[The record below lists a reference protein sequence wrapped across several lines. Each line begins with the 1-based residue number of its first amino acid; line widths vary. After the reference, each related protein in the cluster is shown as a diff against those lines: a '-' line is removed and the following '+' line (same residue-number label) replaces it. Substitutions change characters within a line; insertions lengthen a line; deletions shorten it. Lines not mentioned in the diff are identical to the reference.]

1 MGVCASNAG
10 VVGVMSPD
18 GIIVFDDKGE
28 GLRISRNIEKILS
41 SDEKRLARE
50 VKVSFSAIDRETVED
65 EERKSR
71 ERRRKA
77 EV

>member
-10 VVGVMSPD
+10 VVGGMSPD

-28 GLRISRNIEKILS
+28 GLRISRNIEKMLS

-50 VKVSFSAIDRETVED
+50 VKVSSSAINRETFEV
-65 EERKSR
+65 EERESR